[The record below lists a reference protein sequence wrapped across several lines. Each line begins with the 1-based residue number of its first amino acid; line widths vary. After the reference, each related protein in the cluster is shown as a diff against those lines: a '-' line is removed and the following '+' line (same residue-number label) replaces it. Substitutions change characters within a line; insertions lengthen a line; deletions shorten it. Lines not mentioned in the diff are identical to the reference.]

1 MTKENKLEKIVPVRL
16 NDDQLEFLGG
26 SEAMMINMRSIIDKQ
41 RMIDQVCSTDQQLSG
56 IEQEIKDL
64 KEEKA
69 QLLSERTNL
78 FKKIRAAMQYQTE
91 KPLQSYRKT
100 FRFSCR
106 DYAYIQEQDGTTI
119 SDKVRRLIDEH
130 RLMQMGEHDDIP
142 ADDQQLLQI
151 KRELFHRKSE
161 VKNQVEILRE
171 IQRLEKELLE
181 KYAELADETGE
192 RFKNII

>member
-69 QLLSERTNL
+69 QLLTERTNL
-78 FKKIRAAMQYQTE
+78 FKKIRAAMQ
-91 KPLQSYRKT
+91 
-100 FRFSCR
+100 
-106 DYAYIQEQDGTTI
+106 
-119 SDKVRRLIDEH
+119 
-130 RLMQMGEHDDIP
+130 
-142 ADDQQLLQI
+142 
-151 KRELFHRKSE
+151 
-161 VKNQVEILRE
+161 
-171 IQRLEKELLE
+171 
-181 KYAELADETGE
+181 
-192 RFKNII
+192 

>member
-1 MTKENKLEKIVPVRL
+1 
-16 NDDQLEFLGG
+16 
-26 SEAMMINMRSIIDKQ
+26 
-41 RMIDQVCSTDQQLSG
+41 
-56 IEQEIKDL
+56 
-64 KEEKA
+64 
-69 QLLSERTNL
+69 
-78 FKKIRAAMQYQTE
+78 
-91 KPLQSYRKT
+91 
-100 FRFSCR
+100 
-106 DYAYIQEQDGTTI
+106 
-119 SDKVRRLIDEH
+119 
-130 RLMQMGEHDDIP
+130 MQMGEHDDIL